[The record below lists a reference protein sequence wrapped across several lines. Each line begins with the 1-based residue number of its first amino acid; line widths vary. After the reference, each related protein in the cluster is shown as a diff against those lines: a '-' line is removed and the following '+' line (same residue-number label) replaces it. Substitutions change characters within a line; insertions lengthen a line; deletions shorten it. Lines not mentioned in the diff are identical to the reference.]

1 MVQKILFL
9 ALFVNISLFGYEES
23 LLDKAVNKV
32 KKVVTRGQD
41 IAVDKTLIN
50 GMNAVLDKKHIEIK
64 YLKKDPKTKALTTI
78 IYLNGEKKYLNITLK
93 DFKWGY
99 SKDEEHI
106 ILEKLNLYVN
116 IPWIEYL
123 LKDSIRRDNG
133 YIILPN
139 YLSISSFLETIKP
152 ATKTT
157 FKPFKKKPL
166 NPLTYP
172 FNPNFVDIK
181 TFKVDKKTLSCETI
195 LDKKETLKF
204 EITHFDLF
212 SANNKKYTIF
222 RNIKFKS
229 INKPWVQSIIAKWGN
244 SLKIDYDTN
253 FHNTLAS
260 GKYEYQKKKEL
271 QKVVKKG
278 KGKK

>member
-1 MVQKILFL
+1 MVKKILFVSL
-9 ALFVNISLFGYEES
+9 LMSLSLFASEPTFI
-23 LLDKAVNKV
+23 DKAVDKV
-32 KKVVTRGQD
+32 KKAVSKGQD
-41 IAVDKTLIN
+41 VVVDKTLIN

-64 YLKKDPKTKALTTI
+64 YLKKNPKTNALTTI

-106 ILEKLNLYVN
+106 ILEKINLFVN

-123 LKDSIRRDNG
+123 LKDSIKRDNG

-152 ATKTT
+152 ATKTS
-157 FKPFKKKPL
+157 FKPYTKKAL

-172 FNPNFVDIK
+172 FNPNFVNLL
-181 TFKVDKKTLSCETI
+181 TFKVNKKTITNETL
-195 LDKKETLKF
+195 LDKKDHLKF
-204 EITHFDLF
+204 EISHFDLF
-212 SANNKKYTIF
+212 TANNKKYTVF

-229 INKPWVQSIIAKWGN
+229 INKPWVQSIISKWGN
-244 SLKIDYDTN
+244 SLKIDYDKN
-253 FHNTLAS
+253 FHEVLAS
-260 GKYEYQKKKEL
+260 GNYEYKKKKE
-271 QKVVKKG
+271 VKKA
-278 KGKK
+278 KAKK